1 MVDFHD
7 ARLRETLAHCGP
19 IIEGFEGRLDAA
31 SSDIKQLEAYL
42 DGKVDK
48 PVDILLS
55 ETYQDLPR
63 DETDGLVADRIEGEL
78 ERLVFMQRA
87 GRWRLMY
94 VRSRAAGCVEYGDH
108 FESWPVWNLET
119 PVDRRPLI
127 ETPGETRL
135 RAVEKLPDFV
145 KAVARLFTIDPREV
159 EPAVAPNF
167 GDIPF

>member
-19 IIEGFEGRLDAA
+19 IIEGYEGRLDAA
-31 SSDIKQLEAYL
+31 SSDIKRLEEYL

-48 PVDILLS
+48 PVDISLS
-55 ETYQDLPR
+55 ETHQYLPR
-63 DETDGLVADRIEGEL
+63 DETDGLIANRIEGEV
-78 ERLVFMQRA
+78 ERLVLMKRA

-94 VRSRAAGCVEYGDH
+94 IRSRAFGRLKYGDH

-119 PVDRRPLI
+119 PLDRRPLI

-135 RAVEKLPDFV
+135 RAARKLPEFV
-145 KAVARLFTIDPREV
+145 QAVARLFTIDPREV
-159 EPAVAPNF
+159 EPVSEIGYGEVLF
-167 GDIPF
+167 